1 MSARRRSTPAP
12 APEPQEDEDRV
23 RVELDLPHERL
34 QPSPVPLLRQIE
46 SFLREQEVEE
56 EGSLVRRAA
65 ALLDELGELGFS
77 TVDHWEV
84 DPGGWLPLPERT
96 HRGRVE
102 PVGHLVRA
110 LGSPAWAYLAE
121 ARAFRVRL
129 SSDDGR
135 RLDADV
141 RHVHRE
147 RQHSITLDLWG
158 PPGSKELHR
167 LVDRLRRRF
176 SPLQVRLSG

>member
-1 MSARRRSTPAP
+1 VTAPRRKAP
-12 APEPQEDEDRV
+12 LPSPEEDEDRV

-34 QPSPVPLLRQIE
+34 VPSAVPVLRQIE

-56 EGSLVRRAA
+56 EGSLLRRSA
-65 ALLDELGELGFS
+65 ALLDELGDLGYS

-84 DPGGWLPLPERT
+84 DPGGWLPLPEAI
-96 HRGRVE
+96 HRGRIE

-129 SSDDGR
+129 SSDHGR
-135 RLDADV
+135 RLDADI

-158 PPGSKELHR
+158 PPEPRDLHR
-167 LVDRLRRRF
+167 LVGRLRRRF
-176 SPLQVRLSG
+176 APLRVRLSR